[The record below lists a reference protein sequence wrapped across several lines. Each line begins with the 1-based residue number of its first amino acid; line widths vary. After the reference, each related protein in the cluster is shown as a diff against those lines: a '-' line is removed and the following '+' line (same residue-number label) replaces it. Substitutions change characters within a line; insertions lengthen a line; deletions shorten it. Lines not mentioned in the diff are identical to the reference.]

1 MKFFKLLYIL
11 PFLLMAC
18 SSKKKQETMTV
29 LPADTVFY
37 TCSMHPQVMLSKPG
51 KCPVCGMELIVV
63 HKQLSA
69 VADELKL
76 SDQQIQ
82 LANIK
87 GDTLSK
93 TLISEKTVLT
103 ATLNFNQMDVASINS
118 RVMGRIER
126 LYVKTTGSFIN
137 AGDKLYDLY
146 SEDLNNAKQ
155 EYMLAWKKQ
164 QQMGTQGID
173 FKTLLQSA
181 RNKLLLWGLSAD
193 QITHLQENHAKELTT
208 SFYSKTSGY
217 ITAVD
222 IKEGDNIMEGAALF
236 RTASLTTLWA
246 EAQVYASQ
254 LAHID
259 MKGTATA
266 TVTFPDIPGKTYS
279 GSIAFVNPEI
289 NPDTHINLIRIN
301 IPNPNQLLKPG
312 MPAYVNIS
320 NTSKSAYTLPI
331 DAVIRTGDKSMVWIQ
346 VAPNTYKTRMVE
358 TGMETDDRIEI
369 KSGLTSG
376 DIVITQG
383 VYLLNSEYI
392 FKNGESPMEN
402 SIK

>member
-18 SSKKKQETMTV
+18 FSKKQEALV
-29 LPADTVFY
+29 ASPADTVFY

-51 KCPVCGMELIVV
+51 KCPVCGMELLVV

-76 SDQQIQ
+76 SDQQIK

-87 GDTLSK
+87 GDTLAK
-93 TLISEKTVLT
+93 TFISEKTVLT

-173 FKTLLQSA
+173 FKKLLQSA
-181 RNKLLLWGLSAD
+181 RNKLVLWGLSAD
-193 QITHLQENHAKELTT
+193 QINHLQENHAKELTT

-236 RTASLTTLWA
+236 RTASLSTLWA

-259 MKGTATA
+259 RKGTA
-266 TVTFPDIPGKTYS
+266 TVTFPDIPGKTFS
-279 GSIAFVNPEI
+279 SSIAFVNPEI
-289 NPDTHINLIRIN
+289 NPDTRINLIRIN
-301 IPNPNQLLKPG
+301 IPNPNQLLQPG
-312 MPAYVNIS
+312 MPAYVSIS

-369 KSGLTSG
+369 KSGLTAG

-392 FKNGESPMEN
+392 FKNGVSPMVN
-402 SIK
+402 TVK

>member
-18 SSKKKQETMTV
+18 FSKKQEALV
-29 LPADTVFY
+29 APPADTVFY

-51 KCPVCGMELIVV
+51 KCPVCGMELLVV

-87 GDTLSK
+87 RDTLSK
-93 TLISEKTVLT
+93 TFISEKTVLT

-126 LYVKTTGSFIN
+126 LYIKTTGSFIN

-173 FKTLLQSA
+173 FKKLLQSA
-181 RNKLLLWGLSAD
+181 RNKLVLWGLSAD
-193 QITHLQENHAKELTT
+193 QINHLQENHAKELTT
-208 SFYSKTSGY
+208 TFYSKTSGY

-236 RTASLTTLWA
+236 RTASLSTLWA

-259 MKGTATA
+259 RKGTA
-266 TVTFPDIPGKTYS
+266 TVTFPDIPGKTFS

-289 NPDTHINLIRIN
+289 NPDTRINLIRIN
-301 IPNPNQLLKPG
+301 IPNPNQLLQPG
-312 MPAYVNIS
+312 MPAYVSIS

-369 KSGLTSG
+369 KSGLTAG

-392 FKNGESPMEN
+392 FKNGVSPMVN
-402 SIK
+402 TVK